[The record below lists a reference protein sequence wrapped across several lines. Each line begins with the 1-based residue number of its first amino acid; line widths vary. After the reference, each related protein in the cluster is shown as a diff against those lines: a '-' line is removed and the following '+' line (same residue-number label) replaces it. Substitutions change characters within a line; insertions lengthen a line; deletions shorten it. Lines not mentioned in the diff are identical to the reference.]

1 MRNALSELHELAQ
14 KQIIPLPEYFFTVSG
29 NDHEKIFACTIKLD
43 GFKDVAAQSSG
54 KSKAKRKAAALLLDY
69 LKANVDLTKKPEEYA
84 VEDENKNQAIKSV
97 PGYEGKNPISALME
111 LSQQGIIAPAH
122 YESSSDTC
130 KKQIMFKCVCK
141 IDALSTEALNI
152 NKQQAKQIAATKML
166 SLVAEKGLLLP
177 SDQNSVSIKPKITA
191 VTDQNAVSWLME
203 AKQVNHIKNL
213 KYRYESLSDA
223 RFKCICEADAFETEA
238 EATAKKTAKLLASE
252 KMMALM
258 NEHGYNI
265 GQKTFKQN
273 YLVEPNACS
282 EWIQSICPSDV
293 DVKRLSWYLDNDC
306 VVINLGLK
314 KDNPIDSVNELK
326 RQIQAETNLLV
337 LVNRY
342 RDAKK
347 AIESLQRIAEN
358 DGYIYDL
365 KAINRIAL
373 GHYFKHREHPEPII
387 NWQGRHDHTKDHCFT
402 IDSRA
407 SVDLDDAFSI
417 DSSNP
422 DAIVVH
428 VHIADVSN
436 LVPEAS
442 KEDLKAL
449 SQCFTYYGASKQLP
463 MIANQT
469 MYQASLLPH
478 KDRMAWTIK
487 MILTAEAE
495 ISEYKIYPSVIR
507 SKFRLDQKSI
517 GALTKDNV
525 HQHSEDFKI
534 LVALSDKLLAKRLA
548 KGGVNSFS
556 EETSGYLLV
565 QEFMLLANRYVAEFC
580 IKNKIA
586 IPFRVHRFP
595 DDSVDIQKIYNQT
608 ENHSAL
614 LPFLGRASYN
624 VIANSHEALAFDC
637 YCHFTSPIRRYADL
651 VVQRQIKRFYF
662 GEQLKSQ
669 TALESSIEQINRQ
682 EQLLEMSETTI
693 RYVERLQVQFR
704 QAGHRLETV
713 VEAVEDDYYR
723 LKALSVKCDYA
734 LRLPKSLYNE
744 PLAVGHTV
752 FVVLLGKYHVI
763 NECFDCEPV

>member
-1 MRNALSELHELAQ
+1 
-14 KQIIPLPEYFFTVSG
+14 V
-29 NDHEKIFACTIKLD
+29 CTIKLN
-43 GFKDVAAQSSG
+43 GFKDVAAKSSG

-69 LKANVDLTKKPEEYA
+69 LKANVDLTKKLEEHA
-84 VEDENKNQAIKSV
+84 VEDENKNQEIESV

-122 YESSSDTC
+122 YESISDTC
-130 KKQIMFKCVCK
+130 KKQIMFKCVCR
-141 IDALSTEALNI
+141 IDELSTEVLNI

-177 SDQNSVSIKPKITA
+177 PDQNSVSIKPKITA
-191 VTDQNAVSWLME
+191 VADQNAVSWLME
-203 AKQVNHIKNL
+203 AKQVNHIKSL
-213 KYRYESLSDA
+213 KYHYESLPDG
-223 RFKCICEADAFETEA
+223 RFQCICQADEFEIEA
-238 EATAKKTAKLLASE
+238 EATAKKTAKLFASE
-252 KMMALM
+252 KMVALL
-258 NEHGYNI
+258 NEHSYNI
-265 GQKTFKQN
+265 GQKAFKQN
-273 YLVEPNACS
+273 HLVEPNACS

-314 KDNPIDSVNELK
+314 KDNPIDAVNELK

-347 AIESLQRIAEN
+347 AIESLQSIAEN

-422 DAIVVH
+422 NAIVVH

-487 MILTAEAE
+487 MVLTREADV
-495 ISEYKIYPSVIR
+495 SDYKIYPSVIR

-517 GALTKDNV
+517 GALTKDNA
-525 HQHSEDFKI
+525 HQHSEDFKV
-534 LVALSDKLLAKRLA
+534 LVALSDKLLAKRLE
-548 KGGVNSFS
+548 KGGVNSFT

-565 QEFMLLANRYVAEFC
+565 QEFMLLANGCVAEFC
-580 IKNKIA
+580 IKNNIA
-586 IPFRVHRFP
+586 IPFRVHKFP
-595 DDSVDIQKIYNQT
+595 DDSTDIQKIYNQT
-608 ENHSAL
+608 QNHNAL
-614 LPFLGRASYN
+614 LPFLGRANYS
-624 VIANSHEALAFDC
+624 VTANCHEALAFDC

-651 VVQRQIKRFYF
+651 VVQRQLKRFYF
-662 GEQLKSQ
+662 GEKLSADTKLAS
-669 TALESSIEQINRQ
+669 AIEKINQQ
-682 EQLLEMSETTI
+682 EQSLEMSQTTI

-704 QAGHRLETV
+704 QAGKRLETV
-713 VEAVEDDYYR
+713 VDEVNSDHYR
-723 LKALSVKCDYA
+723 LKALSIKCDY
-734 LRLPKSLYNE
+734 SLKLLKNAYDE
-744 PLAVGHTV
+744 PLAVGDTV
-752 FVVLLGKYHVI
+752 FVVLLGKYHVM
-763 NECFDCEPV
+763 NECFNCESV